1 MAHSSNGSRSRVDRA
16 ARVVCHVVAE
26 VPFLVVALVQVA
38 QGWRPT
44 LDDAVISIRSWA
56 VLTSRGP
63 MLGEF
68 TQASTCARHTAFN
81 PGPVLFWM
89 LALPVRVDPGHGVLW
104 GAAIFCAVA
113 MALCVEAAWA
123 VRGATGA
130 LAVGGFTVV
139 LAATQPDVLVNPAWD
154 PHFALV
160 WFAATC
166 MLAWVVGTG
175 RLRWWPVLVLTAS
188 IASQTHLVYAL
199 PAALLAILAPLPA
212 LLPSGKD
219 RRGSRD
225 RRSAGARRSGEARRR
240 AEARWS
246 AAAGE
251 GWTWAVMGLVVGAA
265 CWAVPIIQQLRGH
278 PGNVTVLLR
287 CVGNRQVMG
296 DSFGLQT
303 LASAVVP
310 PPLWFHRPS
319 GGTNALLRGLT
330 AHSAWVGIAVLA
342 LLGAVMVAAW
352 VLRHKDLAVLAG
364 VALLAAGAT
373 VWEIGHQP
381 SNVIVSLFDAD
392 IVLWPV
398 GMLVWGVAALAVEE
412 GVIGWGVGARL
423 RRRSEGADVP
433 RGAEAVP
440 RLLPR
445 RQGRALLFAVTGI
458 VLVGGSVN
466 AAILTGG
473 AMNRAVNED
482 GGRGAF
488 RGVSEAAR
496 AAERLVPRGPMVL
509 AVSGHDAYVSLDL
522 IYGTLWVLISQG
534 HDATVGGIFADAV
547 TPPVHA
553 VPGEPFV
560 DVTVREDG
568 SVAGATLGRHR

>member
-1 MAHSSNGSRSRVDRA
+1 
-16 ARVVCHVVAE
+16 
-26 VPFLVVALVQVA
+26 
-38 QGWRPT
+38 
-44 LDDAVISIRSWA
+44 
-56 VLTSRGP
+56 
-63 MLGEF
+63 
-68 TQASTCARHTAFN
+68 
-81 PGPVLFWM
+81 
-89 LALPVRVDPGHGVLW
+89 
-104 GAAIFCAVA
+104 
-113 MALCVEAAWA
+113 
-123 VRGATGA
+123 
-130 LAVGGFTVV
+130 
-139 LAATQPDVLVNPAWD
+139 
-154 PHFALV
+154 
-160 WFAATC
+160 
-166 MLAWVVGTG
+166 
-175 RLRWWPVLVLTAS
+175 
-188 IASQTHLVYAL
+188 
-199 PAALLAILAPLPA
+199 
-212 LLPSGKD
+212 
-219 RRGSRD
+219 
-225 RRSAGARRSGEARRR
+225 
-240 AEARWS
+240 
-246 AAAGE
+246 
-251 GWTWAVMGLVVGAA
+251 
-265 CWAVPIIQQLRGH
+265 
-278 PGNVTVLLR
+278 
-287 CVGNRQVMG
+287 
-296 DSFGLQT
+296 
-303 LASAVVP
+303 
-310 PPLWFHRPS
+310 
-319 GGTNALLRGLT
+319 
-330 AHSAWVGIAVLA
+330 
-342 LLGAVMVAAW
+342 
-352 VLRHKDLAVLAG
+352 
-364 VALLAAGAT
+364 

-473 AMNRAVNED
+473 AMNRAANED

>member
-1 MAHSSNGSRSRVDRA
+1 VERA
-16 ARVVCHVVAE
+16 ARIVCHLVAE

-68 TQASTCARHTAFN
+68 TQATSCARHTAFN

-123 VRGATGA
+123 VRGATAA
-130 LAVGGFTVV
+130 LAVAGFAVV
-139 LAATQPDVLVNPAWD
+139 LAATQPDVFVNPAWD
-154 PHFALV
+154 PHFALI
-160 WFAATC
+160 WFAAACTA
-166 MLAWVVGTG
+166 AWAVGTG
-175 RLRWWPVLVLTAS
+175 QLRWWPVLVLTAS
-188 IASQTHLVYAL
+188 IAAQTHLVYAL
-199 PAALLAILAPLPA
+199 PAALLAILAPLPG
-212 LLPSGKD
+212 LY
-219 RRGSRD
+219 RRAGYRRSEGSRT
-225 RRSAGARRSGEARRR
+225 S
-240 AEARWS
+240 AEAHWS
-246 AAAGE
+246 ASAGE
-251 GWTWAVMGLVVGAA
+251 GWTWAVMGLVVGAV
-265 CWAVPIIQQLRGH
+265 CWAVPIAQQLTGH

-287 CVGNRQVMG
+287 CVGSRQVMG
-296 DSFGLQT
+296 GRFGLQT

-319 GGTNALLRGLT
+319 GGTEALLRGLT
-330 AHSAWVGIAVLA
+330 AHSDWVGIVVLA
-342 LLGAVMVAAW
+342 MLGVVVVAAW

-392 IVLWPV
+392 VVLWPV
-398 GMLVWGVAALAVEE
+398 GMLVWGVAVLAVAE
-412 GVIGWGVGARL
+412 GVTGWGAVAHVHPPSGGANE
-423 RRRSEGADVP
+423 SE
-433 RGAEAVP
+433 
-440 RLLPR
+440 
-445 RQGRALLFAVTGI
+445 RQGPVRRLISRRHGRVLLLGVTSV
-458 VLVGGSVN
+458 VLVGGTVN
-466 AAILTGG
+466 ATILASG
-473 AMNRAVNED
+473 AMNRAARED

-488 RGVSEAAR
+488 RGVSEAAA
-496 AAERLVPRGPMVL
+496 AAERLVPRGPLVV
-509 AVSGHDAYVSLDL
+509 AVSGHNAYVSLDL
-522 IYGTLWVLISQG
+522 LYGTLWVLISQG

-547 TPPVHA
+547 TPPVQRI
-553 VPGEPFV
+553 PGEPAV

-568 SVAGATLGRHR
+568 SVAGAVLTPASGRPARS